1 MVGTIL
7 NPEAA
12 SFAIAPLSDAHEAE
26 HVARY
31 TETETK
37 ADPFTALL
45 AILRI
50 ENEKSAD
57 REPVEKFLVLLEAER
72 VNIDIPR
79 IAFDDVKVSSFH
91 RLILKAC

>member
-1 MVGTIL
+1 MVGIVL

-12 SFAIAPLSDAHEAE
+12 SFAIAPLSDAHDAG
-26 HVARY
+26 HAVFY
-31 TETETK
+31 LETETK

-57 REPVEKFLVLLEAER
+57 REPVENFLVRLEEER
-72 VNIDIPR
+72 VNIGVLHIT
-79 IAFDDVKVSSFH
+79 FDDIKVSSS
-91 RLILKAC
+91 LKPV